1 MTLPFAVKVNYALHA
16 CGYFDELLLRNDETE
31 RREIGFSWQTGS
43 NLANLISYLSGFN
56 VAAGYKVDPLFSRVP
71 SATYV
76 KEKTHPSPR
85 FLREAN

>member
-1 MTLPFAVKVNYALHA
+1 MRVATLTNY
-16 CGYFDELLLRNDETE
+16 CTE
-31 RREIGFSWQTGS
+31 MMRQRGEKLAEDCFLFSWQTGS

-76 KEKTHPSPR
+76 KEKTHLSPR